1 MNLETIVSRIKA
13 EFLEMPG
20 LRLTVV
26 QASRLWGLER
36 AMCESVID
44 VLVGSAFLRRTQTGT
59 IVRNE
64 T

>member
-1 MNLETIVSRIKA
+1 MDIEHVARRIKA

-20 LRLTVV
+20 LRLTVL

-44 VLVGSAFLRRTQTGT
+44 SLVGSAFLRRTQTGT